1 MSIALIV
8 VIGWLYVTV
17 LMAAAQ
23 PTVLAGL
30 LTLIGY
36 GLLPV
41 SLLWYLFTTKARRRK
56 REAREQEEARTAPQQ
71 VSTPVQRAE
80 SDRDQKRDRKPASQE
95 QRFDE
100 RPNFSSEDRST
111 SGDASFDD

>member
-23 PTVLAGL
+23 PTALAGL

-56 REAREQEEARTAPQQ
+56 REAGEQEEAQTPPQPLASAQ
-71 VSTPVQRAE
+71 GTE
-80 SDRDQKRDRKPASQE
+80 SDKDQKRDRKQTSRQ
-95 QRFDE
+95 QGFDE
-100 RPNFSSEDRST
+100 RPNLSSEERST
-111 SGDASFDD
+111 SSDASFDD